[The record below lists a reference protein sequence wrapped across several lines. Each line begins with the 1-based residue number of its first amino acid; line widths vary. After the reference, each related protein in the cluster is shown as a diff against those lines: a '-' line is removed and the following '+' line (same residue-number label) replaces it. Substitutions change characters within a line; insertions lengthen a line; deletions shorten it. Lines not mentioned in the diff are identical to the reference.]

1 MIELLPETYRFYW
14 KHYKQMFFIKSLKVL
29 QHHNNSED
37 DSMTLYLHNMNL
49 WNIPDWKN
57 YECRL
62 KTDWFEKIKI
72 DIQNEIKNT

>member
-14 KHYKQMFFIKSLKVL
+14 KHYKRMFFIKSLKVL
-29 QHHNNSED
+29 QHHYNSED

>member
-1 MIELLPETYRFYW
+1 
-14 KHYKQMFFIKSLKVL
+14 MFFIKSLKVL
-29 QHHNNSED
+29 QHHYNSED

-62 KTDWFEKIKI
+62 KTDWFEKIKT
-72 DIQNEIKNT
+72 DIQNETKNT